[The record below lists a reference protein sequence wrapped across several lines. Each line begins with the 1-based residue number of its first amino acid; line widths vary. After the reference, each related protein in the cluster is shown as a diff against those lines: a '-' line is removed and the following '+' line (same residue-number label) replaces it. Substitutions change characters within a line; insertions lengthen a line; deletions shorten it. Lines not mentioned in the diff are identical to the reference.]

1 MIYCK
6 QLHGAFFRRNQYI
19 TMRRNRIIYSLM
31 IILVMIMGLSTR
43 RYTNLLS
50 QIISDYGGDVLWALM
65 VFLMLGF
72 LFTKIETLSV
82 ALLSIV
88 FSYLIEISQ
97 LYHAP
102 WIDAIRQT
110 TLGGLVLGFGFL
122 WSDLLC
128 YLIGIIIGVSI
139 ELSYKYLKYHQR

>member
-1 MIYCK
+1 MIYS
-6 QLHGAFFRRNQYI
+6 F
-19 TMRRNRIIYSLM
+19 M

-43 RYTNLLS
+43 RYANLLP

-65 VFLMLGF
+65 VFLILGF
-72 LFTKIETLSV
+72 LFPKMKTSST
-82 ALLSIV
+82 ALISII
-88 FSYLIEISQ
+88 FCYLIEISQ

-139 ELSYKYLKYHQR
+139 EWSYKYLKYHQR